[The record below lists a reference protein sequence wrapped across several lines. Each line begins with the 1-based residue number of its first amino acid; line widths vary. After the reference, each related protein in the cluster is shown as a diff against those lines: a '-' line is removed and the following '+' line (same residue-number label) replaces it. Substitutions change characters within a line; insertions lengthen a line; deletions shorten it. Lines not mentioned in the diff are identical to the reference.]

1 MPGCCYLWFLQW
13 LILLLTR
20 NNFIH
25 FRTVATYCARMGQ
38 CFSTSMD
45 AVGIDVSQGASW
57 EQDDDVKT
65 ADGKYCFSDGVGT
78 ISQELASV
86 VSKTG
91 KAGRRVVQSG
101 KRICTSYFGNRTK
114 V

>member
-1 MPGCCYLWFLQW
+1 
-13 LILLLTR
+13 
-20 NNFIH
+20 
-25 FRTVATYCARMGQ
+25 
-38 CFSTSMD
+38 MD

-101 KRICTSYFGNRTK
+101 KSLIN
-114 V
+114 